1 MVIPGA
7 RYSIL
12 VVEDNPDIVIGLQ
25 DLLQHDGYDV
35 TVAGTCAAAI
45 ALIGQQRFNAILLDL
60 GLPDGDGLDVL
71 KEVQRRDPSL
81 PVIIVT
87 AHIAQERTV
96 GSLVKGAFAYLTKP
110 YNREELRQNLHRAIG
125 VKELAVKAE
134 RAEQSLTES
143 EHRFQSL
150 VESATDAIVVANA
163 RGIIVSGNRSAS
175 RLFGYAVEEMIG
187 QPLTILMPAR
197 YREAHERGLARMEAT
212 GTGRLIGSVVELHG
226 LRKTGEEFPIEL
238 SLATWKTA
246 TGSYYSGIIRD
257 ISERKK
263 AALALEK
270 LQRQHTLI
278 LNQAGEGIYG
288 VDVWGNTTFVNP
300 SGASMLGYQVDELL
314 GCHMHAILHHSRPDG
329 THYPV
334 EECAVY
340 AAIRDGLVHRVVDEV
355 FWRKDGTAF
364 PVEYVSTPI
373 TESGKVVGAVVVF
386 RDTTARRE
394 TELALKASEERLEMV
409 IQGST
414 DGFWDSQ
421 PLANEP
427 WNSPRTPMWFSPR
440 VKSMLGYTAQEFPD
454 VLESWLSRLHPDD
467 RERVVNAITAHIER
481 HATYDEEY
489 RLLAKSGD
497 YYWVRARGQAI
508 WDAEGKVIRMSGS
521 LQSIMERKR
530 AEDALRRSQQ
540 LLQDMAD
547 NTIAVIYVKE
557 ASGRYILVNRRFE
570 EIFGLKAEQIIGFT
584 DHDIFPPDFADVFRA
599 NDVEVLERNG
609 TVEYEEI
616 APHVDGPHTYI
627 SIKFPLRD
635 QAGIPYALCG
645 ISTDISE
652 RKQTENALRSHERQL
667 RLALTSKQIGVW
679 NWDIETDCMF
689 WSPQVDDFLG
699 MPPVPG
705 HKTHRGLLAL
715 VHPDDRELMAHAAKQ
730 VMDPF
735 QTDIT
740 FEHRVKR
747 SDGMMVSCI
756 WSGHIVRDH
765 AGKAVHVLG
774 TVRATPAPN
783 GGAGLKDVTCAR

>member
-1 MVIPGA
+1 MATPGG
-7 RYSIL
+7 RYSVL

-25 DLLQHDGYDV
+25 DLLQHDGYEV
-35 TVAGTCAAAI
+35 SVAGTCAAAI
-45 ALIGQQRFNAILLDL
+45 ALVGQQRFNAILLDL

-71 KEVQRRDPSL
+71 REVQRRDPSL

-110 YNREELRQNLHRAIG
+110 YNREELRQNLRRAIG

-143 EHRFQSL
+143 EHRFQSV
-150 VESATDAIVVANA
+150 VESATDAIVVANG
-163 RGIIVSGNRSAS
+163 RGITVSANRSAS
-175 RLFGYAVEEMIG
+175 RLFGYSVEEMLG

-197 YREAHERGLARMEAT
+197 YREAHERGLVRIEAT

-226 LRKTGEEFPIEL
+226 LRKSGEEFPIEL

-263 AALALEK
+263 AAHALEN

-278 LNQAGEGIYG
+278 LTQAGEGIYG
-288 VDVWGNTTFVNP
+288 VDDKGNATFVNP
-300 SGASMLGYQVDELL
+300 SAASLLGYGVDELL
-314 GCHMHAILHHSRPDG
+314 GRHMHEILHHTRPDG
-329 THYPV
+329 TPYPTEACPV
-334 EECAVY
+334 HT
-340 AAIRDGLVHRVVDEV
+340 AIQDGHVHRVVDEV

-373 TESGKVVGAVVVF
+373 TEAGKVIGAVIVF
-386 RDTTARRE
+386 RDITARRE
-394 TELALKASEERLEMV
+394 AELALKASEERLEMV
-409 IQGST
+409 IHGSA
-414 DGFWDSQ
+414 DGFWDGH
-421 PLANEP
+421 PIANEP
-427 WNSPRTPMWFSPR
+427 WNSPRTPIWWSPR
-440 VKSMLGYTAQEFPD
+440 VKSMLGYTDEEFPD
-454 VLESWLSRLHPDD
+454 VLESWIRRLHPDD
-467 RERVVNAITAHIER
+467 RERVVAAITAHIESR
-481 HATYDEEY
+481 VPYDEEY
-489 RLLAKSGD
+489 RLLTKGGD
-497 YYWVRARGQAI
+497 YHWVRARGQAI
-508 WDAEGKVIRMSGS
+508 WDAQGRVIRMSGS

-540 LLQDMAD
+540 LLQEMAN

-557 ASGRYILVNRRFE
+557 ASGRYMFVNRRFE
-570 EIFGLKAEQIIGFT
+570 QIFGLKANQIIGFT
-584 DHDIFPPDFADVFRA
+584 DHDIFPRHIADVFRA
-599 NDVEVLERNG
+599 NDVEVLEQNA
-609 TVEYEEI
+609 TVEYEEV
-616 APHVDGPHTYI
+616 APHLDGPHTYI

-635 QAGIPYALCG
+635 QAGIPSALCG

-652 RKQTENALRSHERQL
+652 RKQAENALRSHERQL

-689 WSPQVDDFLG
+689 WSPQVDEFLG
-699 MPPVPG
+699 MPPIPG
-705 HKTHRGLLAL
+705 HKTQRGLLAF
-715 VHPDDRELMAHAAKQ
+715 VHPDDREAMERAARQ
-730 VMDPF
+730 VMDPSR
-735 QTDIT
+735 TDIT

-747 SDGMMVSCI
+747 SDGMTLSCI
-756 WSGHIVRDH
+756 WTGHIVRDH

-774 TVRATPAPN
+774 TVRATPVPN
-783 GGAGLKDVTCAR
+783 EGSGAEDVTCEL